1 MLGAVPDAPL
11 RGREAEVDRL
21 TSLIGHVMAGRC
33 TLITIEGPPGCGKSR
48 LLRESML
55 IAEGFGLRI
64 CAKSADGSHTAAGLP
79 PHDPDNPHHP
89 YAVAVDNAHHL
100 DHEDVRTLIAHEAG
114 PEGPARVWILAR
126 RPSAGAP
133 PLEGML
139 LSPTAGTERIKL
151 GTLRPGAAMALA
163 ADALGAPPDAGLARV
178 LGRAGG
184 HPRRLLELT
193 QGMLEEGSIAVDG
206 YRARLVTDRLPRRL
220 VERVESSLMGYSPEF
235 RQMVRVAAALGNEVS
250 FEKVARVLNEPP
262 TALLPT
268 LDEVV
273 AAGVLENNAGRLTF
287 RDELLHR
294 LITGWM
300 PETVRDALR
309 GQASGAPES
318 TGPALLADPGGT
330 GADGR
335 PGATP
340 YGGHLSDQEAVIAG
354 LVHEGLTNR
363 QIARRLGLSPHT
375 VNYHLRKVFRKLGVA
390 SRVDLVRVVRGG
402 AGGAPG
408 ATEAL
413 APPA

>member
-48 LLRESML
+48 LLRESMR
-55 IAEGFGLRI
+55 IAEGFGLSV
-64 CAKSADGSHTAAGLP
+64 CAKYTDGACSAGGPSRR
-79 PHDPDNPHHP
+79 DPEDLHLP

-100 DHEDVRTLIAHEAG
+100 DHEDVRALIAREGG
-114 PEGPARVWILAR
+114 PDGPARVWILAR
-126 RPSAGAP
+126 RASAGAP
-133 PLEGML
+133 PLEGVL
-139 LSPTAGTERIKL
+139 LSPTAGTERVKL
-151 GTLRPGAAMALA
+151 GTLPPGAAMALA

-184 HPRRLLELT
+184 HPRRLLELA

-220 VERVESSLMGYSPEF
+220 VERAESSLMGYSPEF

-250 FEKVARVLNEPP
+250 FEKVARVLNEAP

-273 AAGVLENNAGRLTF
+273 AAGVLENSAGRLTF

-309 GQASGAPES
+309 GQASGAPRP
-318 TGPALLADPGGT
+318 TAPALPAEPE
-330 GADGR
+330 ADG
-335 PGATP
+335 PEAAP
-340 YGGHLSDQEAVIAG
+340 YGERLSDQEAVIAG

-390 SRVDLVRVVRGG
+390 SRVDLTRVVRGG
-402 AGGAPG
+402 TGKAPG
-408 ATEAL
+408 PAPAL

>member
-64 CAKSADGSHTAAGLP
+64 CAKSADGSHTAGGLP
-79 PHDPDNPHHP
+79 QRAYDPHHP

-163 ADALGAPPDAGLARV
+163 ADVLGAPPDAGLARV

-206 YRARLVTDRLPRRL
+206 YRAHLVTDRLPRRL

-250 FEKVARVLNEPP
+250 FEKLARVLNAPP

-273 AAGVLENNAGRLTF
+273 AAGVLENNAGRLAF
-287 RDELLHR
+287 RDELVHR

-309 GQASGAPES
+309 GQASVAPET
-318 TGPALLADPGGT
+318 TGPALLAEPGGT
-330 GADGR
+330 AADE
-335 PGATP
+335 PGATTP
-340 YGGHLSDQEAVIAG
+340 HGERLSDQEAVIAG

-402 AGGAPG
+402 TGGVPG
-408 ATEAL
+408 ATAAL

>member
-1 MLGAVPDAPL
+1 
-11 RGREAEVDRL
+11 
-21 TSLIGHVMAGRC
+21 MAGRC
-33 TLITIEGPPGCGKSR
+33 TLITIEGPPGSGKSH
-48 LLRESML
+48 LLRESMR
-55 IAEGFGLRI
+55 IAVELGLRI
-64 CAKSADGSHTAAGLP
+64 RAKSADGPHP
-79 PHDPDNPHHP
+79 PGGPPRWDPGDPHRP
-89 YAVAVDNAHHL
+89 YAVAVDNAQHL
-100 DHEDVRTLIAHEAG
+100 DHEDVRSLIACETG
-114 PEGPARVWILAR
+114 PDGPARVWILAR

-133 PLEGML
+133 PLEGVL

-163 ADALGAPPDAGLARV
+163 ADALGAPPDTGLARV

-193 QGMLEEGSIAVDG
+193 KGMLEEGSIAVDG

-250 FEKVARVLNEPP
+250 FEKLARVLNAPP

-273 AAGVLENNAGRLTF
+273 AAGVLENNAGRLAF

-294 LITGWM
+294 LITDWM
-300 PETVRDALR
+300 PETVLDALR
-309 GQASGAPES
+309 GQASVAPKT
-318 TGPALLADPGGT
+318 TGPALLAEPGER
-330 GADGR
+330 GADG
-335 PGATP
+335 PGTTP
-340 YGGHLSDQEAVIAG
+340 YGEHLSDQEAVIAG

-390 SRVDLVRVVRGG
+390 SRVDLVRIVRGG
-402 AGGAPG
+402 AGGVPG
-408 ATEAL
+408 TPAAL